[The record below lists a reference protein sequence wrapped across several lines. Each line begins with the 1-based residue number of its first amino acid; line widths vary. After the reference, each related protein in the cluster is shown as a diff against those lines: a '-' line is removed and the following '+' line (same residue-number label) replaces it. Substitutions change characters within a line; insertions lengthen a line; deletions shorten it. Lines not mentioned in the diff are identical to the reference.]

1 MLTYHLK
8 DETSV
13 LIAKYFMIWQK
24 LIRYFLLLFT
34 TLVMTLNLSHLS
46 LAQLPFQSYIPNPN
60 LENSFPET
68 PSWDL
73 KKAKPCGKYWCSSI
87 NFSGNRV
94 FSQDFI
100 TVALP
105 RNLNKPSQEVI
116 FDVEERAK
124 FVQNIFQE
132 ILDKIQK
139 SNQLGNVEPHN
150 WQFWLLNHQKPIHP
164 LTPIVV
170 EGKENEQTVIF
181 VAAKSELG
189 LPQQTIIT
197 VTQIDAKANGTNQ
210 DKLVQKWRWEIKKSL
225 SEAIWGMEM
234 DVQQPFLRLKII
246 SVVIF
251 ATLILIF
258 VFAQIKLI
266 IKKWK
271 KSLSLELTELQASLA
286 INPELQTSEPPETP
300 RDDLDHSNPSPTDSL
315 VERLFVRSIDQSRK
329 VIADGISFSTKL
341 LPTRL
346 REKQNLIRQQIN
358 LSELLIMLLRLAQ
371 FTLIFIA
378 IASIVFT
385 YRETRFLFNL
395 FFTQAILLPVIWIVA
410 GLLDKIVDFWID
422 YALDKWAKQRQE
434 MYPNSNR
441 PSLRVN
447 TYSFALRN
455 ATTVLFTAIAIFL
468 SLAVIGVSPT
478 AIASAG
484 VLAVVF
490 AFLSRNLLEDMLNGI
505 LILATDRYAVG
516 DVIEINGLSGCVE
529 SMNLYTTSLRNLDGQ
544 LTVIPNGKIS
554 TVVNMTKN
562 WSQVNFTIEVAW
574 NNHLSTVMMILQQVA
589 DQMYAEPEWA
599 EKMIASAKILGVE
612 RLSHEGIVLR
622 LIIPTQ
628 PSQHWDV
635 ARQYRLRVKEAFDSA
650 NINIGIPQREIWY
663 QYHSPDEDRSL
674 FPTDTLASQ

>member
-1 MLTYHLK
+1 
-8 DETSV
+8 
-13 LIAKYFMIWQK
+13 MIWQK
-24 LIRYFLLLFT
+24 LIRYFLLLLT

-60 LENSFPET
+60 LESSLPET
-68 PSWDL
+68 PAWDL

-87 NFSGNRV
+87 NFSGNRI

-100 TVALP
+100 TIALS

-139 SNQLGNVEPHN
+139 SNQLGNVEPQN

-197 VTQIDAKANGTNQ
+197 VTQIDAKANGITQ

-258 VFAQIKLI
+258 VFARIKLI

-271 KSLSLELTELQASLA
+271 KNLSLELTELQTSLA
-286 INPELQTSEPPETP
+286 INPELQTSEPPEIP
-300 RDDLDHSNPSPTDSL
+300 RDDLDHSNSSPNDSL
-315 VERLFVRSIDQSRK
+315 MERLVVRSIDQSRK

-341 LPTRL
+341 LPSKL

-358 LSELLIMLLRLAQ
+358 ISELLIMLLRLAQ

-395 FFTQAILLPVIWIVA
+395 FFTQAILLPIIWILA

-447 TYSFALRN
+447 TYSLALRN

-562 WSQVNFTIEVAW
+562 WSQVNFTIEVGW
-574 NNHLSTVMMILQQVA
+574 NNNLSTVMMILQQVA

-663 QYHSPDEDRSL
+663 QYRSPDEDQLS
-674 FPTDTLASQ
+674 SV